1 MAAQCALTTRQH
13 FSLVSSAHCSSTIA
27 PRLSP
32 LPRAGV
38 SCYPQKAPLS
48 SRGLTALDRI
58 QPRSPSHPLLATP
71 AHIARHAARRAVTV
85 RARGGRGPSGR
96 QGGSRWRQDEPP
108 RRSGDSNSNSS
119 SNSRNGNGWMD
130 LGGRLDSNL
139 PWESDVAGRDRITRR
154 DDAWG
159 GRGEAEKPQAEGRGD
174 SWWGGGEGGG
184 GQGQES
190 KQRGTGWSSFLPSS
204 FFQPRRAAE
213 TDALPAD
220 VRDRAMK
227 GVEQAGRAG
236 KRSSTRSNGGGGGAG
251 GRAEGGIRVTVG
263 DVAAASGLKVTEAEK
278 ALKALAADAD
288 GFLEVSDEGD
298 VVYVL
303 PSNLSAAVAQR
314 SLWLKLK
321 PWIDNAKSAASYLI
335 RVAFGTALL
344 ASILVVYSAITV
356 LLSSSRSDSDSRDSR
371 GGGGGGGMYYRSGP
385 TFFFNPMDIFWYWDP
400 YYYQRVRLGLQKR
413 EMSFLESVFSFV
425 FGDGD
430 PNEGRDEARWQLVGD
445 VIASRGGVV
454 AAQEIAPFL
463 DLPADTSDESFML
476 PVLQR
481 FDGSPEVDPQGNIL
495 YTFPLL
501 QRTASD
507 AAGQRRVQ
515 LNPALDP
522 LQQARYFAENLWAF
536 SEAPA
541 WKRTLAAGLGVVNVV
556 GVVWLSSLLS
566 DPAVVREAGVE
577 FVSLISSLMPW
588 LQGYAA
594 VFFTIPAVRY
604 LWQQRAN
611 EAIAERNARRQQS
624 AQQLAQP
631 NAQLRRKLA
640 NAREQAR
647 STVVSEDKV
656 IYTTAKD
663 MAEQDLEAREWE
675 RKLEGR

>member
-1 MAAQCALTTRQH
+1 MAAQCALSTQQ
-13 FSLVSSAHCSSTIA
+13 FSIVSSVHGSTTKA
-27 PRLSP
+27 SRLSP
-32 LPRAGV
+32 SPRTAV
-38 SCYPQKAPLS
+38 SCCSRKAALSSSSLS
-48 SRGLTALDRI
+48 SRRLTALDCI
-58 QPRSPSHPLLATP
+58 QQHSPSHTLLATP
-71 AHIARHAARRAVTV
+71 ARVAQHIARRAVTV
-85 RARGGRGPSGR
+85 RARGGRGPSSR

-108 RRSGDSNSNSS
+108 RRNSGDSSS
-119 SNSRNGNGWMD
+119 GSRNDNGWMD
-130 LGGRLDSNL
+130 LGGSRRDANL
-139 PWESDVAGRDRITRR
+139 PWESDLTGRDRITRR
-154 DDAWG
+154 DDVWG
-159 GRGEAEKPQAEGRGD
+159 GRGVGEEPQSNDRGGD
-174 SWWGGGEGGG
+174 SSWGSVGGSGGA
-184 GQGQES
+184 QER
-190 KQRGTGWSSFLPSS
+190 KGWSSFLPSS

-213 TDALPAD
+213 TDSLPAD
-220 VRDRAMK
+220 VRDQAIK
-227 GVEQAGRAG
+227 GVEQAGRSGA
-236 KRSSTRSNGGGGGAG
+236 RSSSSAG
-251 GRAEGGIRVTVG
+251 GREKGVRVTVG

-278 ALKALAADAD
+278 ALKALAADAE

-321 PWIDNAKSAASYLI
+321 PWIDNAKSAASYVV

-344 ASILVVYSAITV
+344 ASILIVYTAISV
-356 LLSSSRSDSDSRDSR
+356 LLSSRSDSDSRDSR
-371 GGGGGGGMYYRSGP
+371 GGGGGEGGMYYRSGP

-400 YYYQRVRLGLQKR
+400 FYYQRMRASLQTR
-413 EMSFLESVFSFV
+413 EMSFFESVFSFV

-430 PNEGRDEARWQLVGD
+430 PNDGRDEARWQLVGD

-454 AAQEIAPFL
+454 AAQEIAPYL

-501 QRTASD
+501 QRTAGD
-507 AAGQRRVQ
+507 LAGKQRKQ
-515 LNPALDP
+515 PSPALDP
-522 LQQARYFAENLWAF
+522 VQQTRYFAENLWTF

-566 DPAVVREAGVE
+566 DPAIVREAGVE
-577 FVSLISSLMPW
+577 FVQLISSLMPW

-594 VFFTIPAVRY
+594 VFFAIPAVRY
-604 LWQQRAN
+604 LWLQRAN
-611 EAIAERNARRQQS
+611 ETIALRNSRRQQS
-624 AQQLAQP
+624 ALQLAQP

-647 STVVSEDKV
+647 SMVVSEDKV

-663 MAEQDLEAREWE
+663 VAEQDLEAREWE

>member
-1 MAAQCALTTRQH
+1 MAAQNALSRQQ
-13 FSLVSSAHCSSTIA
+13 FSLVLSVHGSTTKA

-32 LPRAGV
+32 SPRAAV
-38 SCYPQKAPLS
+38 SCYSRKAALS
-48 SRGLTALDRI
+48 NPTFLSCRLTALDRI
-58 QPRSPSHPLLATP
+58 QQRSRSHTLLSTP
-71 AHIARHAARRAVTV
+71 ARVEQHVARRAVTV
-85 RARGGRGPSGR
+85 RARGGRGGPSGR

-108 RRSGDSNSNSS
+108 RRSDDG
-119 SNSRNGNGWMD
+119 SRNDNGWID
-130 LGGRLDSNL
+130 LGGSRRDANL
-139 PWESDVAGRDRITRR
+139 PWESDLTGRDRITRR
-154 DDAWG
+154 DDVWG
-159 GRGEAEKPQAEGRGD
+159 GRGAGEEPQSDDRGGNS
-174 SWWGGGEGGG
+174 SWGSGGAGG
-184 GQGQES
+184 GQER
-190 KQRGTGWSSFLPSS
+190 KERTGWSSFLPSS
-204 FFQPRRAAE
+204 FFQPRKAAE
-213 TDALPAD
+213 TDSLPAD
-220 VRDRAMK
+220 VRDRAIK

-236 KRSSTRSNGGGGGAG
+236 ARSSSSAG
-251 GRAEGGIRVTVG
+251 GREKGVRVTVG

-278 ALKALAADAD
+278 ALKALAADAE

-303 PSNLSAAVAQR
+303 PSNVSAAVAQR

-321 PWIDNAKSAASYLI
+321 PWIDNAKSAASYVV

-344 ASILVVYSAITV
+344 ASILIVYTAISV
-356 LLSSSRSDSDSRDSR
+356 LLSSRSDSDSRDSR
-371 GGGGGGGMYYRSGP
+371 GGGGGGEGSMYYRSGP
-385 TFFFNPMDIFWYWDP
+385 SFFFNPMDIFWYWDP
-400 YYYQRVRLGLQKR
+400 FYYQRVRASLQKR
-413 EMSFLESVFSFV
+413 EMSFFESVFSFV

-430 PNEGRDEARWQLVGD
+430 PNDGRDEARWQLVGD

-454 AAQEIAPFL
+454 AAQEIAPYL
-463 DLPADTSDESFML
+463 DLPLDTSDESFML

-501 QRTASD
+501 QRTASNG
-507 AAGQRRVQ
+507 AGKQRKQ
-515 LNPALDP
+515 PSPALDP
-522 LQQARYFAENLWAF
+522 VQQTRYFAESLWTF
-536 SEAPA
+536 SEAPV

-566 DPAVVREAGVE
+566 DPAIVREAGVE
-577 FVSLISSLMPW
+577 FVQLISSLMPW

-594 VFFTIPAVRY
+594 VFFAIPAVRY

-611 EAIAERNARRQQS
+611 ETIALRNSRRQES
-624 AQQLAQP
+624 ALQLAQP

-663 MAEQDLEAREWE
+663 VADQDLEAREWE
-675 RKLEGR
+675 RKLDGR